1 MDELSDFDFLF
12 KEYYVALCSFAY
24 SLISDKEASR
34 DIVSD
39 AFEYVW
45 KNFKKI
51 EKSTVKS
58 YLFIHVRNRS
68 IDYLRHQDIRHNY
81 AEIFIKLE
89 EAHTE
94 IEFSEQDERITRIQK
109 ALDSLSPQ
117 TRHVLEECY
126 LREKKYKEVA
136 AEMGFSIGAV
146 QKHIVKALKF
156 IRAEIAKEK

>member
-1 MDELSDFDFLF
+1 MNDLSDFDILF
-12 KEYYVALCSFAY
+12 KEYYIPLSSFAH
-24 SLISDKEASR
+24 SLIDDWEASR

-39 AFEYVW
+39 AFEHVW
-45 KNFKKI
+45 KNFAKL

-58 YLFIHVRNRS
+58 YLFLYVKNRS

-81 AEIFIKLE
+81 AELFLKLE
-89 EAHTE
+89 ANYAE
-94 IEFSEQDERITRIQK
+94 INFDEQDERILKIKK
-109 ALDSLSPQ
+109 AIECLPPQ

-146 QKHIVKALKF
+146 QKHIVKALRI
-156 IRAEIAKEK
+156 IREKIAKEK

>member
-12 KEYYVALCSFAY
+12 KEYYVSLCSFAY
-24 SLISDKEASR
+24 TLIYDKEASR

-45 KNFKKI
+45 KNFNKI
-51 EKSTVKS
+51 EKATVKS
-58 YLFIHVRNRS
+58 YLFLYVRNRS

-89 EAHTE
+89 AAHTE
-94 IEFSEQDERITRIQK
+94 IEFNEQDERIARIQK
-109 ALDSLSPQ
+109 ALDNLSPQ

-146 QKHIVKALKF
+146 QKHIVKALKI